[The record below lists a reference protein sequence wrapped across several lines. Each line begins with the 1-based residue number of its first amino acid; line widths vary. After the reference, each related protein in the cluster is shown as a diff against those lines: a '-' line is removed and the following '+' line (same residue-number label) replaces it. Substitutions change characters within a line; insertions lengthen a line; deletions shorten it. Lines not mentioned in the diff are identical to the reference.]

1 MRSAAY
7 TRTVNPR
14 ILTVVCAAV
23 IALSAVST
31 AFAHAEPAVVKP
43 GDGAILTTAP
53 STYEIEMSQEMFK
66 DNIGSNDIDIF
77 NSAGE
82 EVTAIS
88 AVIDNSDRKRL
99 SVTLPS
105 TLEPGEYRVEWKTL
119 SAEDGDNA
127 NGTLTFTYDPDGT
140 ADPGVEQLKE
150 EVVPEPTVDI
160 GVTPSGISGAQPSS
174 SLSDSKPN
182 VTWVTTIA
190 VGLVT
195 FVLGAGVSYLFVDR
209 KR

>member
-1 MRSAAY
+1 MK
-7 TRTVNPR
+7 PR
-14 ILTVVCAAV
+14 ILIVFCAALV
-23 IALSAVST
+23 AVSLVST
-31 AFAHAEPAVVKP
+31 AFAHAEPATVKP
-43 GDGAILTTAP
+43 GDGALLTTAP
-53 STYEIEMSQEMFK
+53 TTYEIEMSQEMFK

-77 NSAGE
+77 NAAGE

-99 SVTLPS
+99 SVSLPS
-105 TLEPGEYRVEWKTL
+105 NLQPGEYRVEWKTL

-127 NGTLTFTYDPDGT
+127 NGTLTFTFDPDGT
-140 ADPGVEQLKE
+140 ADPGVEQLRE
-150 EVVPEPTVDI
+150 EIVPEPTVAV
-160 GVTPSGISGAQPSS
+160 GVTPSGISGAQPTGG
-174 SLSDSKPN
+174 LSDSKPN